1 MDIET
6 RIKQVVMEKLGVKE
20 EKITREKKFIED
32 FGADSLEAV
41 DLIMGFEEEFQIE
54 ISEEDHENIKTVG
67 QAIDYIKS
75 MISQS
80 VDEKIKKIVSKKSNI
95 PESEIDINK
104 KLEENLGIMDEI
116 NRVFE
121 ITLPEI
127 DSLELTTD
135 KLIKETINQLIQ

>member
-6 RIKQVVMEKLGVKE
+6 RIKQVVMEKLGVEE